1 MSLENGESVS
11 ADTDSVRPSL
21 APGDRLVF
29 LVPSVRLEL
38 TLHGF

>member
-1 MSLENGESVS
+1 MKTWEFDNGQ
-11 ADTDSVRPSL
+11 AMAAATI
-21 APGDRLVF
+21 